1 MNNIEYKKLVKKF
14 SPKESILKNAYLAFL
29 SGGILGVIS
38 TVIYTLFLNVFDSQT
53 SLTITILIIII
64 LSSLLTALS
73 VFDDLVSKFKCGI
86 IIPISGFAHS
96 MTSAAIDY
104 KKDGFITG
112 IGANTFKLAGSV
124 IVYGVVSA
132 FIFSIIRVIIN
143 G

>member
-1 MNNIEYKKLVKKF
+1 MNNIEYKKIVKKY
-14 SPKESILKNAYLAFL
+14 SPREDILKNMYLAFI
-29 SGGILGVIS
+29 SGGTLGLLS
-38 TVIYTLFLNVFDSQT
+38 TIIYSVFLNMFDSNT
-53 SLTITILIIII
+53 SLVITILLIIIV
-64 LSSLLTALS
+64 SSLLTALS
-73 VFDDLVSKFKCGI
+73 IFDDLVSKFKCGI

-104 KKDGFITG
+104 KKDGLITG

-132 FIFSIIRVIIN
+132 FIFCVIRVVFN